1 MCDGAEL
8 VATPS
13 ERAREAGPAL
23 SATIVAV
30 RDLDASQRDAMFDIF
45 ARHYDEVSR
54 DRFETDLAEKDGVVM
69 LTGSDG
75 GLSGFSTQKTLR
87 ARVDGRE
94 VRALF
99 SGDTVID
106 RSQWGEQELCRGWSR
121 YAGMVLA
128 EEPDTPLYWFL
139 VSKGY
144 RTYLYLPLF
153 FREFHPRV
161 DVSTAPFDRQV
172 LDTFA
177 ELKFGRHYDRATG
190 LIEFPHSLGQLT
202 GELAMVPPHRRDHAH
217 VRFFL
222 ERNPDYGRGIEL
234 ACLAEISLAN
244 LTSFGRRLFE
254 SALRR

>member
-1 MCDGAEL
+1 MRD
-8 VATPS
+8 
-13 ERAREAGPAL
+13 PANRRIASPGL
-23 SATIVAV
+23 SATILPV
-30 RDLDASQRDAMFDIF
+30 RDLDARQRDDMFEIF

-54 DRFETDLAEKDGVVM
+54 DRFDTDLAEKDGVVI
-69 LTGSDG
+69 LTGPDG
-75 GLSGFSTQKTLR
+75 CLSGFSTQKTLR
-87 ARVDGRE
+87 ADVAGRE

-121 YAGMVLA
+121 YAGKVLA
-128 EEPDTPLYWFL
+128 EEPDTPLYWLL

-153 FREFHPRV
+153 FREFYPRV
-161 DVSTAPFDRQV
+161 DIIAPPFEQQV
-172 LDTFA
+172 LHTFA
-177 ELKFGRHYDRATG
+177 SLKFGEHYDAGTG
-190 LIEFPHSLGQLT
+190 LIAFPHSMGQLT
-202 GELAMVPPHRRDHAH
+202 GELAIVPPHRRDHAH

-222 ERNPDYGRGIEL
+222 ERNPDYARGTEL
-234 ACLAEISLAN
+234 ACLAQISLEN

>member
-1 MCDGAEL
+1 VIPDG
-8 VATPS
+8 PPQ
-13 ERAREAGPAL
+13 RAAGLGLA
-23 SATIVAV
+23 ATIVAV
-30 RDLDASQRDAMFDIF
+30 RDLDDRQRNAMFAIF

-54 DRFETDLAEKDGVVM
+54 DRFEVDLAEKDGVVI
-69 LTGSDG
+69 LTGPDG
-75 GLSGFSTQKTLR
+75 LLSGFSTQKTLR
-87 ARVDGRE
+87 AQVGGRE

-128 EEPDTPLYWFL
+128 EEPGTPLYWLL

-153 FREFHPRV
+153 FREFYPRV
-161 DVSTAPFDRQV
+161 DVAVPPFDHQV

-177 ELKFGRHYDRATG
+177 SLKFGEHYDSSTG
-190 LIEFPHSLGQLT
+190 LIAFPHSMGQLT

-222 ERNPDYGRGIEL
+222 ERNPDYARGTEL

-244 LTSFGRRLFE
+244 LTSFGRRLFQA
-254 SALRR
+254 ALRT